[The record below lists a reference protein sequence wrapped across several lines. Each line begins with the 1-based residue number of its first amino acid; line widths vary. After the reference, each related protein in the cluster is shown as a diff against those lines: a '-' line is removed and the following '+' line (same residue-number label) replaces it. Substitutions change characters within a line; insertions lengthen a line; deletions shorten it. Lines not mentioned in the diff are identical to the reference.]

1 MFYPQN
7 RLTCPLCNA
16 KTIIITQPPLVSAT
30 GVRVTELMRTGGKI
44 IFAKVQGQ
52 AVYVL
57 AYEHGSAALYTCVPF
72 VAPPRVELFRE
83 IPGARYDL
91 LSDTLIVN
99 LRQTTQHLFIDGSG
113 SKPQALHQA
122 EKARLVR
129 YVHAI
134 IPDPHT
140 HI

>member
-57 AYEHGSAALYTCVPF
+57 AYEHGSAVLYTCVPG
-72 VAPPRVELFRE
+72 VAPRRVELFKE

-91 LSDTLIVN
+91 LGDTLIVN
-99 LRQTTQHLFIDGSG
+99 LPQTAQLLFIDVSG
-113 SKPQALHQA
+113 SKPRALFQA
-122 EKARLVR
+122 ETGLFAGNRPAMLP
-129 YVHAI
+129 AF
-134 IPDPHT
+134 HT
-140 HI
+140 R